1 MNIYNHML
9 VRYADFVLFFISYD
23 MNRISVKPLYILE
36 KNNLFNMII
45 FMIFIFFELFG
56 EF

>member
-1 MNIYNHML
+1 ML

-23 MNRISVKPLYILE
+23 MNRISVKLLYILE
-36 KNNLFNMII
+36 KNSLFNMII